1 MLNENGFN
9 EWASAYDESVRESAQ
24 EESYPFAGYGKVLET
39 IFQAASAGPG
49 KKLLDVGF
57 GTAALTH
64 RFYSAGAEI
73 SGIDFSE
80 TMCEIAQRK
89 MPKARLI
96 QHDFSNGFP
105 SVWKEERFDCIV
117 CTYAIHHLTP
127 EKQIRFLHE
136 LLAHLSDSGVLLIGD
151 VAFETAQ
158 EREICRCTVGEEWDE
173 EESYPAAEEWKTEFP
188 HLLFRKISF
197 CAGVFLL
204 RP

>member
-9 EWASAYDESVRESAQ
+9 EWASAYDKSVRESAQ
-24 EESYPFAGYGKVLET
+24 EESYPFAGYDEVLET
-39 IFQAASAGPG
+39 IFQAASAFPG
-49 KKLLDVGF
+49 KKLLDAGF
-57 GTAALTH
+57 GTVALTL
-64 RFYSAGAEI
+64 RFYEAGYEV
-73 SGIDFSE
+73 SGMDFSE

-96 QHDFSNGFP
+96 RHDFSEGLP
-105 SVWKEERFDCIV
+105 SVWKQEQFDCIV
-117 CTYAIHHLTP
+117 CTYAIHHLPP

-151 VAFETAQ
+151 VAFETAE
-158 EREICRCTVGEEWDE
+158 ERENCRRSVGEAWDE
-173 EESYPAAEEWKTEFP
+173 EEWYPAAQEWKTEFP

>member
-73 SGIDFSE
+73 SGMDFSE
-80 TMCEIAQRK
+80 TIGFTKTSCGSRI
-89 MPKARLI
+89 I
-96 QHDFSNGFP
+96 QAP
-105 SVWKEERFDCIV
+105 
-117 CTYAIHHLTP
+117 P
-127 EKQIRFLHE
+127 QEKRA
-136 LLAHLSDSGVLLIGD
+136 LLWSGP
-151 VAFETAQ
+151 
-158 EREICRCTVGEEWDE
+158 ICHGAKRGR
-173 EESYPAAEEWKTEFP
+173 Y
-188 HLLFRKISF
+188 
-197 CAGVFLL
+197 
-204 RP
+204 